1 MSNLSVF
8 QFDSCNT
15 VTHNNSIVIGQNA
28 KSEQNNELVIKGNVD
43 IRVVMTPEESAVV
56 KRLLQRAMNNVEGF
70 IPIRVFGEKN
80 ER

>member
-43 IRVVMTPEESAVV
+43 IRIVMTDKEHRVISNLI
-56 KRLLQRAMNNVEGF
+56 KRLQ
-70 IPIRVFGEKN
+70 N